1 MAYEIKITRNP
12 HSRLSELDFDN
23 IPFGKTFTD
32 HMFIADY
39 DGEKWVD
46 ARIVPSGPITMHPGN
61 LTLHYGQSVF
71 EGMKATK
78 SHDGSALFFR
88 PEKHVE
94 RLNASAKRMC
104 MAEIDGEL
112 FLQGLHAL
120 VNLEQD
126 WIPPSEGSALYIRP
140 FMFATDE
147 FIGVKPSKTYRFMI
161 LTLPVGPYYP
171 KPVSLLADETY
182 VRAAHGGVGEAKAAG
197 NYAASLYP
205 AKLAMEA
212 GYDQVLWLDAKEFKY
227 IQEVGTMNVF
237 FVIDGKVIT
246 PATDGA
252 ILKGITRETVIQLLK
267 DKGYTVE
274 ERAIHIDEIMDA
286 NKKGT
291 LQEIFG
297 TGTAAVVARV
307 DRMKYQ
313 DTIINVALKD
323 GSIAQQA
330 KDMINGIRSE
340 RMPDE
345 HGWVVRV
352 RDGALV

>member
-23 IPFGKTFTD
+23 ISFGNTFTD

-39 DGEKWVD
+39 DGEKWAD
-46 ARIVPSGPITMHPGN
+46 ARIVPSGDITMHPGN
-61 LTLHYGQSVF
+61 LTLHYGQSIF

-78 SHDGSALFFR
+78 SKDGAPLFFR

-94 RLNASAKRMC
+94 RLNASARRMC

-112 FLQGLHAL
+112 FLQALHAL

-147 FIGVKPSKTYRFMI
+147 YIGVRPSKTYRFMI
-161 LTLPVGPYYP
+161 LTLPVGPYYA
-171 KPVSLLADETY
+171 KPVSLLADETH

-205 AKLAMEA
+205 ARLAMEA

-252 ILKGITRETVIQLLK
+252 ILKGITRESIIHLLNH
-267 DKGYTVE
+267 KGHAVE
-274 ERAIHIDEIMDA
+274 ERAIEVDEILEA
-286 NKKGT
+286 NKNGT

-307 DRMKYQ
+307 NRMKYQ
-313 DTIINVALKD
+313 DTVIELTLKD
-323 GSIAQQA
+323 GSIAQEA

-340 RMPDE
+340 RIADE
-345 HGWVVRV
+345 HGWIVRV
-352 RDGALV
+352 RDEALV

>member
-1 MAYEIKITRNP
+1 MAYEIKITRNS
-12 HSRLSELDFDN
+12 HSRLSELDFNN

-39 DGEKWVD
+39 DGEKWID
-46 ARIVPSGPITMHPGN
+46 ARIVPSGEISMHPGN
-61 LTLHYGQSVF
+61 LTLHYGQSIF

-78 SHDGSALFFR
+78 SHDGSPLFFR

-94 RLNASAKRMC
+94 RLNASARRMC

-112 FLQGLHAL
+112 FLQALHAL
-120 VNLEQD
+120 VHLEQD
-126 WIPPSEGSALYIRP
+126 WIPPQEGSALYIRP

-147 FIGVKPSKTYRFMI
+147 FIGVAASKTYRFMI

-171 KPVSLLADETY
+171 KPVSLLAEETY

-205 AKLAMEA
+205 AKLAKEQ
-212 GYDQVLWLDAKEFKY
+212 GYDQVLWLDATEFKY

-237 FVIDGKVIT
+237 FVIDGTVIT

-252 ILKGITRETVIQLLK
+252 ILKGITRETIIQLLK
-267 DKGYTVE
+267 DQGHPVE
-274 ERAIHIDEIMDA
+274 ERAIHIDEILEA
-286 NKKGT
+286 NKNGS

-307 DRMKYQ
+307 NRMKYR
-313 DTIINVALKD
+313 DTVIEIELKED
-323 GSIAQQA
+323 SIAQNA

-340 RMPDE
+340 RMEDKN
-345 HGWVVRV
+345 GWVVRV
-352 RDGALV
+352 QDGALV